1 MEMTAG
7 GAEFLRQAPHTLVTC
22 VKRTT
27 VMEKCARW
35 IVVPLRS
42 VRADQLRGYTKLR
55 TGEQTDGV
63 HSPDCEELD
72 PNKRQVRRKPKQ
84 HRAVVGFIVVLG
96 KYLL

>member
-1 MEMTAG
+1 M
-7 GAEFLRQAPHTLVTC
+7 
-22 VKRTT
+22 
-27 VMEKCARW
+27 
-35 IVVPLRS
+35 PLRS
-42 VRADQLRGYTKLR
+42 VRTDQLHRYTKLR

>member
-1 MEMTAG
+1 
-7 GAEFLRQAPHTLVTC
+7 
-22 VKRTT
+22 
-27 VMEKCARW
+27 MEKSFRR

-42 VRADQLRGYTKLR
+42 VRTDQLHRDTELR
-55 TGEQTDGV
+55 TGQQMDGV

-72 PNKRQVRRKPKQ
+72 PNKGQVRRKPKQ